1 MRRRGIQSIS
11 RGDPSSVS
19 NCSGSNSHSRKLIQ
33 PWLLPLLLVR
43 TNHRAT
49 LYMSSVRE
57 DRERS
62 VNTGFQIAV
71 SKVVEYAWVFGL
83 EGSRNLLL
91 LSFAAWFHNWE
102 TCSQNSSSGETN
114 KNAREESYEVFSE
127 LCFRSKL
134 RLRRER
140 GRLIKFW
147 KIAVV
152 IGLNMCDV
160 RSAKLCLP
168 HVFCT

>member
-49 LYMSSVRE
+49 LYMSSGRE

-102 TCSQNSSSGETN
+102 TYCSQNTSSGVTN
-114 KNAREESYEVFSE
+114 KKRAGKKLWSFLRALFSIQIKIEERARA
-127 LCFRSKL
+127 L
-134 RLRRER
+134 
-140 GRLIKFW
+140 
-147 KIAVV
+147 
-152 IGLNMCDV
+152 D
-160 RSAKLCLP
+160 
-168 HVFCT
+168 